1 MATPGSTFKFV
12 GARHLADASTS
23 AANAHFKGAGK
34 DLKMYV
40 LSEAGER

>member
-1 MATPGSTFKFV
+1 MATPGSAFKFV
-12 GARHLADASTS
+12 GARQLADASTFEV
-23 AANAHFKGAGK
+23 NAHFKGAGK